1 MMSVSA
7 WLRKE
12 TRDGSR
18 RLSSLVRFKGN
29 NALRES
35 GKSTAKITKSRA
47 HRIR

>member
-1 MMSVSA
+1 MSVST

-12 TRDGSR
+12 AREGSR
-18 RLSSLVRFKGN
+18 RISSLVRFKGN

-35 GKSTAKITKSRA
+35 GKSRAKITKSRA